1 MEFSKMCLYLPRATT
16 IDQSEVACNLVCL
29 KLVGE
34 TRYLFEGTMNS
45 NRANPVEKMVFR
57 GTNAKLGRHISVTPE
72 NSTMRHLAYGR
83 IRLNSSTPRVS
94 FADGDR
100 ETGLILL
107 SGNATV
113 NTDGK
118 DYDLGRY
125 DAIYI
130 PRDAR
135 IEVSTK
141 SEVDIA
147 EFSSDVDAKYPLQVV
162 RYAETSRDPGLKF
175 SAGGPGS
182 SRQLNMLIAKN
193 IEAGRLVAGFTHSDP
208 GNWTSWPPHEH
219 AKMLEEMYVYFDM
232 PEPAYGIQLVYN
244 DTEYPELVTVVRD
257 GDAVLMPS
265 GYHPNVSVPGHRIA
279 FLWAMAAH
287 REVEDRQFGVVNIQ
301 PGFQQGGS
309 GLEVGR
315 K

>member
-1 MEFSKMCLYLPRATT
+1 MSTQTQA
-16 IDQSEVACNLVCL
+16 A
-29 KLVGE
+29 
-34 TRYLFEGTMNS
+34 FERMI
-45 NRANPVEKMVFR
+45 FR
-57 GTNAKLGRHISVTPE
+57 NTNAQTGRHVSVTPQ
-72 NSTMRHLAYGR
+72 NSAMKHLAYGR
-83 IRLNSSTPRVS
+83 IILNSSKPVVS
-94 FADGDR
+94 FANEDR
-100 ETGLILL
+100 ETGLICL
-107 SGNATV
+107 SGRARVKTA
-113 NTDGK
+113 GQEFE
-118 DYDLGRY
+118 LGRY
-125 DAIYI
+125 DAVYI
-130 PRDAR
+130 PRDSF
-135 IEVSTK
+135 IEVSTQ
-141 SEVDIA
+141 SEVDVA
-147 EFSSDVDAKYPLQVV
+147 EFSSDVEGKYPLKVV
-162 RYAETSRDPGLKF
+162 RYAESSQDPGMKF

-193 IEAGRLVAGFTHSDP
+193 VEAGRLVAGFTHSDP

-244 DTEYPELVTVVRD
+244 NTEYPELVTVVRD

-287 REVEDRQFGVVNIQ
+287 REVVDRQFGVVNIQ

-309 GLEVGR
+309 GLETGR